1 MKGQNLPAVYQW
13 KPSDVYEYVSKA
25 HSKRLGS
32 VIDLTMSKKYYHPDE
47 FERLN
52 VRYTKI
58 GCKGHGEAPTPAEVN
73 RFVWAWRVEK
83 ATLEAE
89 WQAVRSPAVRG
100 GPGPPRSLAPR
111 LTPSHWGLYVI
122 VCSLHVKPLAG
133 CVGEFG

>member
-1 MKGQNLPAVYQW
+1 VFPEQANTHPHEVQAPYGGMKGQNLPAVYQW
-13 KPSDVYEYVSKA
+13 KPSDVYEYVSKV

-89 WQAVRSPAVRG
+89 WQAVRPSIA
-100 GPGPPRSLAPR
+100 RSLARQLAPR
-111 LTPSHWGLYVI
+111 LTGKCI
-122 VCSLHVKPLAG
+122 CT
-133 CVGEFG
+133 